1 MNYQNNNNNQNRVGL
16 DGGGGIQ
23 GNSVNKN
30 REQFLMRR
38 RSNN

>member
-16 DGGGGIQ
+16 DGGGIQ